1 MCGAAAHD
9 DPKTFRRAGRRFDGG
24 GARRRSFFVKRQAIS
39 SLTSR
44 GNQPMFSLGPAGVA
58 KIVRDSRAAG
68 FDLSI

>member
-1 MCGAAAHD
+1 VYD
-9 DPKTFRRAGRRFDGG
+9 DRKTFRRAGRRFDGKG
-24 GARRRSFFVKRQAIS
+24 VGTRSFFVNRRVIS

-68 FDLSI
+68 FDLSISGE